1 MRVVTR
7 TDDKS
12 CAKGCS
18 DALSARRLSFLVT
31 AETLQTSGQVDH
43 RVVDRPILC
52 VRRASCHCSTFAER
66 ENEVRLVDLDALC
79 LRFYGW
85 MNPGLRGR
93 ILALPQIFQQVIV
106 DQLGERTGV
115 PSYCGIDDRLLRKQP
130 SRDGLTR
137 GLANLAQEHRLRVL
151 PSRWGGVFPLRL
163 HSLNFFSRIGTERL
177 PTFLNLSTR
186 DVSQDLSGVPLLTG
200 PAIHYKSH
208 HDISDI
214 HEGPLRPER

>member
-1 MRVVTR
+1 MPCLRG
-7 TDDKS
+7 
-12 CAKGCS
+12 GCLS
-18 DALSARRLSFLVT
+18 SLLPKLSRLPARLITESSIVRFFAFDEHLAIALPLL
-31 AETLQTSGQVDH
+31 
-43 RVVDRPILC
+43 
-52 VRRASCHCSTFAER
+52 R